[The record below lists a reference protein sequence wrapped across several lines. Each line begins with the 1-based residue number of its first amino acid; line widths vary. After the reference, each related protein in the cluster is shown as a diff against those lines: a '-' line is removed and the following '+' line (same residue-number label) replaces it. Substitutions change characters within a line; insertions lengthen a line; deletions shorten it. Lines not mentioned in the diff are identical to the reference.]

1 MNLERIYHSIYQRLT
16 KIDFERLWLGFRLV
30 KFAVYDDTQCIFD
43 GQLIPKSEEFLANTS
58 ILYQGEYIAI
68 WKITE
73 DESTIDFDVLTSK
86 LVHEMFHAFQQRSRE
101 NRYPNELEAVQR
113 YRYESGN
120 LSGKL
125 HEARLLRECLE
136 HHSESTFKAF
146 LQSRQVRCQAFPYEA
161 TYEAQI
167 EQIEGSAQYVELLA
181 LTQLNAEKG
190 RLAWERVVDSILD
203 PQRYFPIRMISYSI
217 GAVVL
222 RVLKQQ
228 GLMDQVIQS
237 ALPFA
242 LAMVEG
248 VEPSTQPILNH
259 EAMEQHITAYRSVTS
274 TIIQKALEKQE
285 TVLEGDY
292 PLLGLNVYNA
302 RCEGKFVTSTYFVMV
317 EVEAQSKVL
326 SGDFVIEL
334 NEHARVFRVYR
345 QA

>member
-1 MNLERIYHSIYQRLT
+1 MQLERIYHFIHQHLT
-16 KIDFERLWLGFRLV
+16 SIDFEQLWPGFRSV
-30 KFAVYDDTQCIFD
+30 KFAVYDDTQCFFD
-43 GQLIPKSEEFLANTS
+43 GQLIPKSDEFLANTS

-86 LVHEMFHAFQQRSRE
+86 LVHEMFHAFQQLSHE

-113 YRYESGN
+113 YRYEGGN
-120 LSGKL
+120 LSAKL
-125 HEARLLRECLE
+125 HEAKLLKDCLE
-136 HHSESTFKAF
+136 RHSESTFKAF
-146 LQSRQVRCQAFPYEA
+146 LQSRQGRCQTYPYEA

-181 LTQLNAEKG
+181 LVQLNAKKG
-190 RLAWERVVDSILD
+190 RLAWERVVDSIQD
-203 PQRYFPIRMISYSI
+203 PQRYFPIRVVSYAI

-222 RVLKQQ
+222 RVLEEYQLK
-228 GLMDQVIQS
+228 DSVIQS

-242 LAMVEG
+242 LAMVED
-248 VEPSTQPILNH
+248 VEPSSQPILHH

-317 EVEAQSKVL
+317 EVEGQSKVL

-334 NEHARVFRVYR
+334 NEHGRVFRVYR
-345 QA
+345 QT